1 MQLANLAFPVLAS
14 LSAAPTLEAAAIQ
27 VGDNPLACR
36 RDGPKDLVRTDAPAA
51 DALRFALDFL
61 SRTQAKEGRWDADGF
76 LGERTEAVGPGQAM
90 VDIGVTSLA
99 LLAMLGEHDKLQ
111 GNPYEAS
118 IRRGVDWLAQQQ
130 DEEGVIGA
138 RARQTYMYDHA
149 LASLVLAEAVA
160 AGAEGA
166 LEKSAQAALDAL
178 EAYRNPYG
186 VWRYGKRDGDNDSS
200 VTAWASLAMLVG
212 RDAGLAVKAQTL
224 ALIPSWYEAMT
235 DAKTGR
241 CGYTTAGGRSSR
253 DRGEHADLFPPE
265 KGEAMTAAA
274 LVVRQLAGT
283 DKDLSASTALVLQCP
298 PSWEK
303 DTADDY
309 YWCFAS
315 LALALRGEPDAATR
329 AWRKPLVDLLV
340 VHQRKDRDLL
350 GSFDPIGPWGHT
362 GGRIYATALA
372 AIALQAPYRYRARK

>member
-1 MQLANLAFPVLAS
+1 MPIATATFIAFALLAASPVQDV
-14 LSAAPTLEAAAIQ
+14 E
-27 VGDNPLACR
+27 NPLACR
-36 RDGPKDLVRTDAPAA
+36 RDGPKVLVRSDAPAA
-51 DALRFALDFL
+51 DTLRFALDFL
-61 SRTQAKEGRWDADGF
+61 SRTQAEDGRWDADGF
-76 LGERTEAVGPGQAM
+76 LGERTEASGPGHAM

-99 LLAMLGEHDKLQ
+99 LLAMLGEHDRLQ
-111 GNPYEAS
+111 GSPYETS
-118 IRRGVDWLAQQQ
+118 IRRGLQWLVQQQ
-130 DEEGVIGA
+130 DKDGVIGA
-138 RARQTYMYDHA
+138 RARQSYMYDHA
-149 LASLVLAEAVA
+149 IASLVMAEAVA
-160 AGAEGA
+160 AGADGA
-166 LEKSAQAALDAL
+166 VAKCAQAALDAL
-178 EAYRNPYG
+178 EAHRNPYG

-200 VTAWASLAMLVG
+200 VSAWASLAMLIG

-241 CGYTTAGGRSSR
+241 CGYTTQGGRSSR
-253 DRGEHADLFPPE
+253 QGGDHADLFPPE

-283 DKDLSASTALVLQCP
+283 DKDLGASTALVLQCP
-298 PSWEK
+298 PTWEK
-303 DTADDY
+303 DAADGY

-315 LALALRGEPDAATR
+315 LALALRGEPDDATR

-372 AIALQAPYRYRARK
+372 TIALQAPYRYRARK

>member
-1 MQLANLAFPVLAS
+1 MPIATATFVVFAS
-14 LSAAPTLEAAAIQ
+14 LAATLVQ
-27 VGDNPLACR
+27 DVDNPLVCR
-36 RDGPKDLVRTDAPAA
+36 RDGPKLLVRSDAPAA

-61 SRTQAKEGRWDADGF
+61 SRTQAEEGRWDADGF
-76 LGERTEAVGPGQAM
+76 LGARTEAAGPGHAM

-111 GNPYEAS
+111 GNPYETS
-118 IRRGVDWLAQQQ
+118 IRRGLQWLSQQQ
-130 DEEGVIGA
+130 DEEGVIGV
-138 RARQTYMYDHA
+138 RARQTYIYDHA
-149 LASLVLAEAVA
+149 IASLVMVEAVA
-160 AGAEGA
+160 AGADGGVR
-166 LEKSAQAALDAL
+166 KGAQAALDAL

-200 VTAWASLAMLVG
+200 VTAWASLAMLIG
-212 RDAGLAVKAQTL
+212 RDAGLEVKAQTL

-241 CGYTTAGGRSSR
+241 CGYTTQGGRSSR
-253 DRGEHADLFPPE
+253 DRGDHAELFPPD

-283 DKDLSASTALVLQCP
+283 DKDLGASTALVLQCP

-309 YWCFAS
+309 YWCFAA
-315 LALALRGEPDAATR
+315 LALALRGDPDEATR
-329 AWRKPLVDLLV
+329 AWRKPLVELLV
-340 VHQRKDRDLL
+340 EHQRKDRDLL
-350 GSFDPIGPWGHT
+350 GSFDPIGPWGNT

-372 AIALQAPYRYRARK
+372 AIALQAPYRYRARR